1 MRAFPFS
8 GSRNDCQAVSSQLYP
23 PIRAALEWLGQFAEA
38 RMTGT
43 GSSVFASCIDR
54 EQATAILYRWQAVQT
69 GLHLAEGRGFVA
81 KGVNRSPLHAALA
94 SNSNGA

>member
-1 MRAFPFS
+1 
-8 GSRNDCQAVSSQLYP
+8 L
-23 PIRAALEWLGQFAEA
+23 
-38 RMTGT
+38 
-43 GSSVFASCIDR
+43 
-54 EQATAILYRWQAVQT
+54 QAVQT